1 MNPRDPPGLLAVSIA
16 SAHYLAGRYAEAV
29 KWAKQALQRR
39 PDSIPGHRVLCA
51 SLAQAGRIEEAREAM
66 RALRQLHPD
75 ISVAEVKQSVP
86 YTAEPMA
93 HFLDGLRKAG
103 LPGQ

>member
-1 MNPRDPPGLLAVSIA
+1 
-16 SAHYLAGRYAEAV
+16 
-29 KWAKQALQRR
+29 
-39 PDSIPGHRVLCA
+39 
-51 SLAQAGRIEEAREAM
+51 LAQAGRIEEAREAM